1 MLYYE
6 GNLEPMKNNLTPQE
20 RKPEKP
26 LGTKIPDKEP
36 GRPLGHPAWDNSAIP
51 PGILKYDESSSEK
64 ISVGTLQYD
73 KMDCMKN
80 LDSSGK
86 KILD

>member
-1 MLYYE
+1 
-6 GNLEPMKNNLTPQE
+6 MKNSSSTQNSNPK
-20 RKPEKP
+20 KPRNVVIE
-26 LGTKIPDKEP
+26 KEP
-36 GRPLGHPAWDNSAIP
+36 GRPLDHPAWDNSAIP

-64 ISVGTLQYD
+64 ISVDTLPCD